1 MRVLRQDA
9 LVVPLAE
16 RRRGVIELFWL
27 DFLKACHNVLSVAY
41 GLLLKL
47 YLEGAGRLE
56 DRHALARLLLRCRA
70 PNVHLT
76 KLKNSL
82 IFFFCLYLLLY

>member
-27 DFLKACHNVLSVAY
+27 DFLQATYNVLSIVS
-41 GLLLKL
+41 GTLF
-47 YLEGAGRLE
+47 EIV
-56 DRHALARLLLRCRA
+56 
-70 PNVHLT
+70 P
-76 KLKNSL
+76 
-82 IFFFCLYLLLY
+82 

>member
-27 DFLKACHNVLSVAY
+27 DFLQATYNVLFVVS
-41 GLLLKL
+41 GILLQL

-70 PNVHLT
+70 LDVRLA
-76 KLKNSL
+76 SL
-82 IFFFCLYLLLY
+82 RFLLF